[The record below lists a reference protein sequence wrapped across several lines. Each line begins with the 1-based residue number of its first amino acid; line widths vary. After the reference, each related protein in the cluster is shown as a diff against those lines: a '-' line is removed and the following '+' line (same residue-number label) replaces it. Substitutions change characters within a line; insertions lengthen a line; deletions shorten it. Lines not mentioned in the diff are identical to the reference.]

1 MSFPYTLWLGVEY
14 FYCSFAALKLISK
27 IRRKFSVFLN
37 ENTNKFLNTSVQYLK
52 GIGEKRSQALKDAG
66 IVTIGDLLQYYPRR
80 YLDRSNIVAIGKLRP
95 DQDATVVGRI
105 VTMGVKKGKRSRFVV
120 LLTDDSG
127 FLTCVWFAQI
137 PYWQKL
143 FQVGQTLAVS
153 GKIGY
158 FGGLQIVHPEFDLLS
173 ESGEDH
179 EDEFLH
185 TGKIIPLYPST
196 EALSRVGFDSRGF
209 RRAIRN
215 LFRNLESPIEDSL
228 PDFIIHHNQLPSLDE
243 AFRSIHFPKDFEKL
257 QQAKARLKFDE
268 LFFLEFLLAYR
279 KHKISQQ
286 QKGIQFEKVGD
297 RLKTLVDEL
306 PFALTE
312 AQKKVIREIRSDMK
326 KNHPMYRLLQGDV
339 GSGKTIV
346 ALVAMLIALENG
358 YQAALMAP
366 TEILAEQHYFT
377 FRSWLEHMEINVKLL
392 IGGQRKVEREN
403 ILASIEN
410 GECHIVIGTHALVQ
424 EHVNFHRLG
433 LVVIDEQHRFGV
445 AQRQILTEKGEN
457 PDVLIMTATPIP
469 RTLSLTVYGDLDV
482 SIIDEMPEGR
492 LPVRTSWRYE
502 NKRTEIYEFVRSK
515 ILLGQQA
522 YIVFPLV
529 EESEKLD
536 LKAATESYEMMSQDI
551 FPDLKL
557 ALLHGRMKS
566 DEKDSIMSA
575 FKRGEIQVLVST
587 TVIEVGVDVPQAT
600 IMVVEHAER
609 FGLTQ
614 LHQLRGRVGRGSEQ
628 SYCILIAKPPL
639 TEDAIT
645 RLNTMISTND
655 GFKIAEVDL
664 QLRGTG
670 EFFGTRQ
677 HGLAEFKI
685 ADPIHDTALLEKA
698 RKEAF
703 EIVNKPQEL
712 QQVMERIQQ
721 NSFIQ
726 NFKDKIEIMRIG

>member
-1 MSFPYTLWLGVEY
+1 MQNAGV
-14 FYCSFAALKLISK
+14 
-27 IRRKFSVFLN
+27 
-37 ENTNKFLNTSVQYLK
+37 
-52 GIGEKRSQALKDAG
+52 
-66 IVTIGDLLQYYPRR
+66 VTIGDLLQYYPRR
-80 YLDRSNIVAIGKLRP
+80 YLDRSNIVPIGKLRP
-95 DQDATVVGRI
+95 EQTATVVGKI
-105 VTMGVKKGKRSRFVV
+105 VTQGVKKGARSRFVV
-120 LLTDDSG
+120 LLSDDSG
-127 FLTCVWFAQI
+127 FLSCVWFAQI

-143 FQVGQTLAVS
+143 FKVGQTLAVS

-158 FGGLQIVHPEFDLLS
+158 FGGLQIVHPEFDLIS
-173 ESGEDH
+173 DSGEDH

-185 TGKIIPLYPST
+185 TGKIIPLYPSS

-215 LFRNLESPIEDSL
+215 LFRNLDSPIEDSL
-228 PDFIIHHNQLPSLDE
+228 PDSIVHQQQLISLDA
-243 AFRSIHFPKDFEKL
+243 AFRNIHFPGDFEKL
-257 QQAKARLKFDE
+257 QQAKTRLKFDE
-268 LFFLEFLLAYR
+268 LFFLEFVLAYR

-286 QKGIQFEKVGD
+286 QKGIIFEKVGD
-297 RLKTLVDEL
+297 RLKTLVDQL
-306 PFALTE
+306 PFELTE

-326 KNHPMYRLLQGDV
+326 KSHPMYRLLQGDV

-377 FRSWLEHMEINVKLL
+377 FRSWLEHMAVNVKLL
-392 IGGQRKVEREN
+392 IGGQRKVERET
-403 ILASIEN
+403 ILAAIET
-410 GECHIVIGTHALVQ
+410 GECEIVIGTHALIQ

-502 NKRTEIYEFVRSK
+502 NKRKEIYEFVRSK
-515 ILLGQQA
+515 ILQGQQA

-536 LKAATESYEMMSQDI
+536 LKAATESYEMMSSDI
-551 FPDLKL
+551 FPDFKL

-566 DEKDSIMSA
+566 DEKDGVMAA
-575 FKRGEIQVLVST
+575 FKRGEIQILVST
-587 TVIEVGVDVPQAT
+587 TVIEVGVDVPQAA

-614 LHQLRGRVGRGSEQ
+614 LHQLRGRVGRGTEQ
-628 SYCILIAKPPL
+628 SYCILIARPPV
-639 TEDAIT
+639 TEDALT

-655 GFKIAEVDL
+655 GFKIADVDL

-677 HGLAEFKI
+677 HGMAEFKI
-685 ADPIHDTALLEKA
+685 ADPLHDTALLEKA
-698 RKEAF
+698 RKIAF
-703 EIVNKPQEL
+703 EIIDKPHEL
-712 QQVMERIQQ
+712 RQIIGRIQQ

-726 NFKDKIEIMRIG
+726 NYKDKIEIMRIG

>member
-1 MSFPYTLWLGVEY
+1 M
-14 FYCSFAALKLISK
+14 
-27 IRRKFSVFLN
+27 N
-37 ENTNKFLNTSVQYLK
+37 ETTNKFLSTSVQYLK
-52 GIGEKRSQALKDAG
+52 GIGEKRAQALQNAG
-66 IVTIGDLLQYYPRR
+66 VVTIGDLLQYYPRR
-80 YLDRSNIVAIGKLRP
+80 YLDRSHIVRIGKLRP
-95 DQDATVVGRI
+95 EQTATVVGRI
-105 VTMGVKKGKRSRFVV
+105 ITQGVKKGRRSRFVV
-120 LLTDDSG
+120 LLSDDSG
-127 FLTCVWFAQI
+127 FLSCVWFAQV

-143 FQVGQTLAVS
+143 FKVGQTLAVS

-158 FGGLQIVHPEFDLLS
+158 FGGLQIVHPEFDLIS
-173 ESGEDH
+173 DSGEDH

-185 TGKIIPLYPST
+185 TGKIIPLYPSS

-215 LFRNLESPIEDSL
+215 LFRNLDSPIEDSL
-228 PDFIIHHNQLPSLDE
+228 PDAILQQQQLISLDE
-243 AFRSIHFPKDFEKL
+243 AFRNIHFPSDFEKL
-257 QQAKARLKFDE
+257 QQAKTRLKFDE

-279 KHKISQQ
+279 KHNLSQQ

-297 RLKTLVDEL
+297 RLKTLVDQL
-306 PFALTE
+306 PFELTE

-326 KNHPMYRLLQGDV
+326 KSHPMYRLLQGDV

-346 ALVAMLIALENG
+346 ALVAILIALENG

-482 SIIDEMPEGR
+482 SIIDELPEGR

-502 NKRTEIYEFVRSK
+502 NKRKEIYEFVRSK
-515 ILLGQQA
+515 VAAGQQA

-551 FPDLKL
+551 FPDFKL

-566 DEKDSIMSA
+566 DEKDNVMAA
-575 FKRGEIQVLVST
+575 FKRGDIQILVST

-628 SYCILIAKPPL
+628 SYCILIARHPL

-677 HGLAEFKI
+677 HGIAEFKI
-685 ADPIHDTALLEKA
+685 ADPLHDTALLEKA
-698 RKEAF
+698 RKIAF
-703 EIVNKPQEL
+703 EIIDKPHEL
-712 QQVMERIQQ
+712 HQVIERIQH
-721 NSFIQ
+721 NSFVQ
-726 NFKDKIEIMRIG
+726 NYKDKIEIMRIG

>member
-1 MSFPYTLWLGVEY
+1 
-14 FYCSFAALKLISK
+14 
-27 IRRKFSVFLN
+27 
-37 ENTNKFLNTSVQYLK
+37 
-52 GIGEKRSQALKDAG
+52 
-66 IVTIGDLLQYYPRR
+66 
-80 YLDRSNIVAIGKLRP
+80 
-95 DQDATVVGRI
+95 
-105 VTMGVKKGKRSRFVV
+105 
-120 LLTDDSG
+120 
-127 FLTCVWFAQI
+127 
-137 PYWQKL
+137 
-143 FQVGQTLAVS
+143 
-153 GKIGY
+153 
-158 FGGLQIVHPEFDLLS
+158 
-173 ESGEDH
+173 
-179 EDEFLH
+179 
-185 TGKIIPLYPST
+185 
-196 EALSRVGFDSRGF
+196 
-209 RRAIRN
+209 
-215 LFRNLESPIEDSL
+215 
-228 PDFIIHHNQLPSLDE
+228 
-243 AFRSIHFPKDFEKL
+243 
-257 QQAKARLKFDE
+257 LKFDE
-268 LFFLEFLLAYR
+268 LFFLEFMLAYR

-286 QKGIQFEKVGD
+286 QKGIIFEKVGE
-297 RLKTLVDEL
+297 RLKTLVDAL
-306 PFALTE
+306 PFDLTE
-312 AQKKVIREIRSDMK
+312 SQKKVIREIRSDMK
-326 KNHPMYRLLQGDV
+326 KSNPMYRLLQGDV

-377 FRSWLEHMEINVKLL
+377 FRTWLEHKDVNIKLL
-392 IGGQRKVEREN
+392 IGGQRKLEREN

-410 GECHIVIGTHALVQ
+410 GECNIVIGTHALIQ
-424 EHVNFHRLG
+424 ENVNFHRLG

-445 AQRQILTEKGEN
+445 AQRQVLTEKGEN

-482 SIIDEMPEGR
+482 SIIDELPEGR

-502 NKRTEIYEFVRSK
+502 NKRKEIYEFVRSK
-515 ILLGQQA
+515 VSIGQQA
-522 YIVFPLV
+522 YIVFPLI

-536 LKAATESYEMMSQDI
+536 LKAATESYEMMSQDL
-551 FPDLKL
+551 FPGFKL

-566 DEKDSIMSA
+566 DEKDSIMAA
-575 FKRGEIQVLVST
+575 FKRGEIQILVST

-600 IMVVEHAER
+600 IMVVENAER

-628 SYCILIAKPPL
+628 SYCILIARQPL

-645 RLNTMISTND
+645 RLNTIISTND

-670 EFFGTRQ
+670 EFLGTRQ

-685 ADPIHDTALLEKA
+685 ADPIHDMTLLEQA

-703 EIVNKPQEL
+703 AIVNKPQEL

-726 NFKDKIEIMRIG
+726 NYKDKIEIMRIG

>member
-1 MSFPYTLWLGVEY
+1 V
-14 FYCSFAALKLISK
+14 
-27 IRRKFSVFLN
+27 N

-80 YLDRSNIVAIGKLRP
+80 YLDRSNIAPIGKLRP
-95 DQDATVVGRI
+95 DQTATVVGRI
-105 VTMGVKKGKRSRFVV
+105 VTQGVKKGTRSRFVV

-137 PYWQKL
+137 PYWQEL
-143 FQVGQTLAVS
+143 FKVGQTLAVS

-158 FGGLQIVHPEFDLLS
+158 YGGLQIVHPEFDLLS

-228 PDFIIHHNQLPSLDE
+228 PDYVVLNNQLISLDE
-243 AFRSIHFPKDFEKL
+243 AFRNIHFPKDFEKL
-257 QQAKARLKFDE
+257 QQAKTRLKFDE
-268 LFFLEFLLAYR
+268 LFFLEFMLAYR

-286 QKGIQFEKVGD
+286 QKGIIFEKVGE
-297 RLKTLVDEL
+297 RLKTLVDAL
-306 PFALTE
+306 PFDLTE
-312 AQKKVIREIRSDMK
+312 SQKKVIREIRSDMK
-326 KNHPMYRLLQGDV
+326 KSNPMYRLLQGDV

-377 FRSWLEHMEINVKLL
+377 FRTWLEHKDVNIKLL
-392 IGGQRKVEREN
+392 IGGQRKLEREN

-410 GECHIVIGTHALVQ
+410 GECNIVIGTHALIQ
-424 EHVNFHRLG
+424 ENVNFHRLG

-445 AQRQILTEKGEN
+445 AQRQVLTEKGEN

-482 SIIDEMPEGR
+482 SIIDELPEGR

-502 NKRTEIYEFVRSK
+502 NKRKEIYEFVRSK
-515 ILLGQQA
+515 VSIGQQA
-522 YIVFPLV
+522 YIVFPLI

-536 LKAATESYEMMSQDI
+536 LKAATESYEMMSQDL
-551 FPDLKL
+551 FPGFKL

-566 DEKDSIMSA
+566 DEKDSIMAA
-575 FKRGEIQVLVST
+575 FKRGENQILVST

-600 IMVVEHAER
+600 IMVVENAER

-628 SYCILIAKPPL
+628 SYCILIARQPL

-645 RLNTMISTND
+645 RLNTIISTND

-670 EFFGTRQ
+670 EFLGTRQ

-685 ADPIHDTALLEKA
+685 ADPIHDMTLLEQA

-703 EIVNKPQEL
+703 AIVNKPQEL

-726 NFKDKIEIMRIG
+726 NYKDKIEIMRIG

>member
-1 MSFPYTLWLGVEY
+1 M
-14 FYCSFAALKLISK
+14 
-27 IRRKFSVFLN
+27 N
-37 ENTNKFLNTSVQYLK
+37 ENTNKFLNTPVQYLK
-52 GIGEKRSQALKDAG
+52 GIGEKRAQALKNAG
-66 IVTIGDLLQYYPRR
+66 IVTIGELLQYYPRR
-80 YLDRSNIVAIGKLRP
+80 YLDRSNITPIGKLRP
-95 DQDATVVGRI
+95 NETATAVGKI
-105 VTMGVKKGKRSRFVV
+105 VTQGVKKGARSRFVV
-120 LLTDDSG
+120 VLSDDSG

-143 FQVGQTLAVS
+143 FKVGQTLAVS

-158 FGGLQIVHPEFDLLS
+158 FGGLQIVHPEFDLIQESS
-173 ESGEDH
+173 EDP

-215 LFRNLESPIEDSL
+215 LFRNLDSPIEDSL
-228 PDFIIHHNQLPSLDE
+228 PESVVHHNQMISLDE
-243 AFRSIHFPKDFEKL
+243 AFRNIHFPKNFEML
-257 QQAKARLKFDE
+257 QQAKTRLKFDE
-268 LFFLEFLLAYR
+268 FFFLEFMLAYR

-286 QKGIQFEKVGD
+286 QKGIIFEKVGD
-297 RLKTLVDEL
+297 RLKTLVDAL
-306 PFALTE
+306 PFDLTE
-312 AQKKVIREIRSDMK
+312 SQKKVIREIRRDMK
-326 KNHPMYRLLQGDV
+326 KRNPMYRLLQGDV

-358 YQAALMAP
+358 YQATLMAP

-377 FRSWLEHMEINVKLL
+377 FRSWLEHLDVNIQLL
-392 IGGQRKVEREN
+392 IGGQRKLEREK
-403 ILASIEN
+403 ILASIES
-410 GECHIVIGTHALVQ
+410 GDCDIVIGTHALIQ
-424 EHVNFHRLG
+424 NNVNFHRLG

-445 AQRQILTEKGEN
+445 AQRQVLAEKGEN
-457 PDVLIMTATPIP
+457 PDVLVMTATPIP
-469 RTLSLTVYGDLDV
+469 RTLSLTVFGDLDV

-502 NKRTEIYEFVRSK
+502 NKRKEIYEFVKSK
-515 ILLGQQA
+515 ILAGQQA
-522 YIVFPLV
+522 YIVFPLI

-536 LKAATESYEMMSQDI
+536 LQAATESYEMMSRDM
-551 FPDLKL
+551 FSDLKL

-566 DEKDSIMSA
+566 NEKDSIMAA
-575 FKRGEIQVLVST
+575 FKRGEIQILVST

-600 IMVVEHAER
+600 IMVVENAER

-628 SYCILIAKPPL
+628 SYCILIVRPPL

-645 RLNTMISTND
+645 RLNTMTATND

-670 EFFGTRQ
+670 ELLGTRQ
-677 HGLAEFKI
+677 HGLTEFKI
-685 ADPIHDTALLEKA
+685 ADPIHDISLLEKA
-698 RKEAF
+698 REEAF
-703 EIVNKPQEL
+703 TIVASPQQLHE
-712 QQVMERIQQ
+712 VMERILQH
-721 NSFIQ
+721 SFIQ
-726 NFKDKIEIMRIG
+726 NYKDKIEIMRIG